1 MITERRREIAELRK
15 VKITNYD
22 DNNSHWRLAN
32 SVLYDMVTKHPHH
45 TNKNEVVSKMW
56 IIGRTYAA
64 AIERRP
70 NKADTPGDFYYDYV
84 APKLIES
91 DIDQRINSLRQ
102 YQTITSDNL
111 PSILSVHKYLM
122 DLFTALTHKEK
133 RSLASKYLHFHLP
146 KLFFI
151 YDSRVAS
158 VITKFAGK
166 RPRRFVL
173 PEDADKT
180 YADFCYKA
188 LLIYNELKNEYS
200 DEKTRV
206 IDNILLRYCDEIG
219 LSSDDEE

>member
-1 MITERRREIAELRK
+1 MITELCREKIAS
-15 VKITNYD
+15 YD

-32 SVLYDMVTKHPHH
+32 SVLYDMVTNHPCH
-45 TNKNEVVSKMW
+45 TDEDEVVSKMW

-70 NKADTPGDFYYDYV
+70 NKAETPGDFYYDYV

-122 DLFTALTHKEK
+122 DLFTDLTRKEK

-146 KLFFI
+146 ELFFI

-166 RPRRFVL
+166 RPRGFVL
-173 PEDADKT
+173 PENADKT

-188 LLIYNELKNEYS
+188 LSIYNELNNDYS
-200 DEKTRV
+200 DKKTRV